1 MINISYVCLNVC
13 LSEIETLL
21 TDLKYTCTDNWV
33 RNIHFRLKKKFRL
46 KKLTHAGIQTD
57 EQVHPEIFLL

>member
-1 MINISYVCLNVC
+1 MFKYVC

-33 RNIHFRLKKKFRL
+33 RNIHFRSKKKSLDKKINTRKYSNRWTKFIL
-46 KKLTHAGIQTD
+46 KYFSY
-57 EQVHPEIFLL
+57 E